1 MLLIRRNL
9 SFISFC
15 QFSIQVFNGFE
26 VDLDANK
33 YERFDPKNIKLE
45 MLVYTIYII
54 YLQKSLYGNVKS

>member
-26 VDLDANK
+26 ADFDANK
-33 YERFDPKNIKLE
+33 YESVDPKNIKLE
-45 MLVYTIYII
+45 MKQVLN
-54 YLQKSLYGNVKS
+54 S